1 MEAECSDN
9 SNFIIG
15 ITITL
20 RGRIQT
26 ESIKPRKTV
35 QSFIVG
41 SHYSTQPVKHRGTG
55 WGGQGRHYLISDSS
69 STTNSNYELGSYSIS
84 VRVTGITEG
93 YRDRPL

>member
-1 MEAECSDN
+1 M
-9 SNFIIG
+9 
-15 ITITL
+15 TL
-20 RGRIQT
+20 TLKGRIQT

-41 SHYSTQPVKHRGTG
+41 SHYSTLPVKHYSQNTG
-55 WGGQGRHYLISDSS
+55 GGGGIKGRHSLMSNSS

-93 YRDRPL
+93 